1 MQVSS
6 GVALVITTA
15 YKSGL
20 INFETYCAI
29 KQKYKGIF

>member
-6 GVALVITTA
+6 GVVFTINAA

-20 INFETYCAI
+20 INFETYNEI
-29 KQKYKGIF
+29 RKKYNF